1 VTILIWSAL
10 GFFLI
15 VLLAGLIGLTITG
28 LRAWRTV
35 RAVQRE
41 STDVLGRVMRS
52 ADTLTANLDRLERKA
67 RNLELAVA
75 DLRRSL
81 ARAGVLLG
89 AVQEIRSAVSGV
101 RAFVPSK

>member
-1 VTILIWSAL
+1 MAVLTWSAL
-10 GFFLI
+10 GFFLF

-52 ADTLTANLDRLERKA
+52 ADTLTADLDRLERKA

-81 ARAGVLLG
+81 ARVGVLLG
-89 AVQEIRSAVSGV
+89 AVQEMSNAVSGV
-101 RAFVPSK
+101 RAFVPQK